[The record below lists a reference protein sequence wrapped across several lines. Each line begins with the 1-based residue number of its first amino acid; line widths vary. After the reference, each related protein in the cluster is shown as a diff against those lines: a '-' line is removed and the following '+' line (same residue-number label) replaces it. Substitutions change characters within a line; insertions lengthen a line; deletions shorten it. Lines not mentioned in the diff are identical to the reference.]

1 MMKQGETYSSKTN
14 FFLGVK
20 SPLYTTDGVSH
31 ALKACTTIEKE
42 VNNEVLFVHGRQVS
56 WHCDAPCNTNRL
68 GQSYQNDEG
77 HDDAE
82 QLGWA

>member
-42 VNNEVLFVHGRQVS
+42 VNNEVLFVHDR
-56 WHCDAPCNTNRL
+56 
-68 GQSYQNDEG
+68 
-77 HDDAE
+77 
-82 QLGWA
+82 